1 MRRAR
6 PVPPHERAHA
16 LASCRQARRHA
27 FGRRVVEVV
36 DEVLLVV
43 VRSSVVDVADQLV
56 VVELVVTVDVTVV
69 EGVVVVV
76 VVSDVASFK

>member
-1 MRRAR
+1 M
-6 PVPPHERAHA
+6 
-16 LASCRQARRHA
+16 
-27 FGRRVVEVV
+27 

-43 VRSSVVDVADQLV
+43 VRSSVLDVVDRL
-56 VVELVVTVDVTVV
+56 VVELVITVDVTVV